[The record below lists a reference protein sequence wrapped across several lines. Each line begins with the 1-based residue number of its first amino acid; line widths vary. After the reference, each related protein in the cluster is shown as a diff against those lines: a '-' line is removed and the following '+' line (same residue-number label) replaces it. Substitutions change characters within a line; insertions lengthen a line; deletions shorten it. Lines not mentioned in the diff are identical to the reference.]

1 MKFKFGKGNWN
12 EADLP
17 YASSYRFDGNPKFTV
32 GEDFVENK
40 SDENGPCGWEWI
52 TAISEE
58 KFQRESTI
66 KFVCDFDGPAAPLLV
81 LAKEI
86 DTDAEG
92 NRKYGNYF
100 EIVIWKNGVNV
111 WEMDYDPARATNGG
125 VAWKL
130 RMGVSRSF
138 AEGERHTVEVNMTGD
153 RLNVKADGE
162 LYRLYLPDMYD
173 SFHVGISA
181 CEGHCRFY
189 ELSVN

>member
-1 MKFKFGKGNWN
+1 MEIVFAKDSFSNS
-12 EADLP
+12 ELV
-17 YASSYRFDGNPKFTV
+17 YASSYRFSGNPEFTF
-32 GEDFVENK
+32 GKDFAENK
-40 SDENGPCGWEWI
+40 RDENGPCGWEWI
-52 TAISEE
+52 TALSEK
-58 KFQRESTI
+58 KFPRTSNI
-66 KFVCDFDGPAAPLLV
+66 RFVCDFEDVAAPLLV

-111 WEMDYDPARATNGG
+111 WEMDYDPARETDGG

-173 SFHVGISA
+173 SYHVGISA

-189 ELSVN
+189 QLSVE